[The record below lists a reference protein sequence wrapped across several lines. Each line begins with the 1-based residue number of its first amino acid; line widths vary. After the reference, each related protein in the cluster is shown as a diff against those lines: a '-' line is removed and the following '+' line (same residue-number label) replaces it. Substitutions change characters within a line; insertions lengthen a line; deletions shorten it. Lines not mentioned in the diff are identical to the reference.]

1 MSKLRDLLKSIF
13 YHSEN
18 KSLNL
23 TSKILPIFILVLFLG
38 GINAVID
45 NVSWRIDLT
54 KDNRYTLSD
63 YSKALVKDLDDIIS
77 LQLYMSKKLP
87 PQIQTIKQQ
96 IVDLLYEYRAV
107 SNDKI
112 QVEVISKEADQLL
125 NVKLQQLGIP
135 KFRMNIVEKD
145 KLQVVEGFMGL
156 VVMYEDKKE
165 VIPVVVKMDT
175 LEYDVSLLIRKI
187 TASTIPKVVVMV
199 SDPEA
204 YSKNYKTIEKELRQQ
219 YQVRVISFT
228 DPIPD
233 GSTTLIIQKPSNLSP
248 SQAFR
253 VDQFVVGGGKLVLAM
268 DGVDVQMDKGA
279 VLPLESGLSG
289 VLSTYGVK
297 IEPNLVLDRSMSYAS
312 FSSGYMNFTLPY
324 PYWPKLLKQ
333 NYLGDHPIVNKLES
347 LVFPWPSSITYTNP
361 NSDTIEIQTLL
372 STTEQSWTIKEN
384 FNLNPRQQMRPT
396 QATSSHVVASILQGQ
411 FKAHFTTPPSA
422 NLSIENT
429 EGESSLVIF
438 ANSQF
443 FEDNKNAQFP
453 NNRTL
458 FLNAVDWVTLDSGEL
473 GIPSRFNLE
482 SPIRESSASTRGFV
496 KWVATLLLP
505 ILIAFI
511 GLGRLLIIKKSRQLF
526 YEKQ

>member
-253 VDQFVVGGGKLVLAM
+253 VDQFVVVGFCAERS
-268 DGVDVQMDKGA
+268 GA
-279 VLPLESGLSG
+279 PAFIICVG
-289 VLSTYGVK
+289 
-297 IEPNLVLDRSMSYAS
+297 I
-312 FSSGYMNFTLPY
+312 
-324 PYWPKLLKQ
+324 W
-333 NYLGDHPIVNKLES
+333 
-347 LVFPWPSSITYTNP
+347 
-361 NSDTIEIQTLL
+361 
-372 STTEQSWTIKEN
+372 
-384 FNLNPRQQMRPT
+384 
-396 QATSSHVVASILQGQ
+396 
-411 FKAHFTTPPSA
+411 
-422 NLSIENT
+422 
-429 EGESSLVIF
+429 SSLIF
-438 ANSQF
+438 VAFFFPVFSDFFWIYFVYNSF
-443 FEDNKNAQFP
+443 F
-453 NNRTL
+453 
-458 FLNAVDWVTLDSGEL
+458 
-473 GIPSRFNLE
+473 
-482 SPIRESSASTRGFV
+482 FV
-496 KWVATLLLP
+496 SKT
-505 ILIAFI
+505 
-511 GLGRLLIIKKSRQLF
+511 
-526 YEKQ
+526 Y